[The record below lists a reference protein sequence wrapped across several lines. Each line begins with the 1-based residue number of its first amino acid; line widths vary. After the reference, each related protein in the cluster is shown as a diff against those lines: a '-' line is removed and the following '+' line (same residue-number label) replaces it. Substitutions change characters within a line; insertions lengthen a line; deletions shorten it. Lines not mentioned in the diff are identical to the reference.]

1 MSMAPPPWSIATA
14 TAFASSAHVLWR
26 TASRQLPPG
35 AFAACAGRRA
45 LGGAPA
51 PLASVATVSAS
62 AAAPRRDASGRP
74 RHAASPAPGRRG
86 PAAGLHGGANSGGRP
101 APPRGR
107 SAGAAAVAAA
117 VAASGG
123 APPRRGA
130 AVAAVA
136 DSSGGKLPV
145 HLLKGDVV
153 TANEGAAADVV
164 RDAAG
169 RAVLKCMTLPQM
181 EEWVVSIGQPR
192 FRARQLWK
200 WLYKTDKWAS
210 SFEEMTDLSKTF
222 RAALADEAVVDA
234 LAIHGVHQ
242 AADGTRKITFRLPG
256 DEPGASAGII
266 ESVLIPAPGRTTLC
280 VSSQLGCALNCQFC
294 LTAKMGLRRHLT
306 VGEIVDQVVQT
317 RRHFE
322 AEAHISNVVFMG
334 MGEPLHNIHAVL
346 PAVDTLLHGDGL
358 NMSHNK
364 VTVSTSGLVPEI
376 RRFARESK
384 ANLAVSLNAST
395 DEVRSWIMPINRKY
409 PLSSLMGV
417 LREEFP
423 RGNAGRTQAK
433 VFFEYVM
440 LRGVN
445 DSLDDARRILRLTAG
460 VPCKINLIHFNVHAG
475 SEFSPSERATML
487 AFQDFLV
494 RKGMTVTIRESRG
507 DDEMA
512 ACGQLGQPGDRPS
525 PPRMRVPTAFEHAV
539 DGEAVRAASSV
550 RRRRGAAPAR
560 EGDTAPVSD
569 QKGAV
574 AATSTS

>member
-1 MSMAPPPWSIATA
+1 MRAPPPTL
-14 TAFASSAHVLWR
+14 SAM
-26 TASRQLPPG
+26 
-35 AFAACAGRRA
+35 
-45 LGGAPA
+45 
-51 PLASVATVSAS
+51 
-62 AAAPRRDASGRP
+62 
-74 RHAASPAPGRRG
+74 APG
-86 PAAGLHGGANSGGRP
+86 GRCS
-101 APPRGR
+101 R
-107 SAGAAAVAAA
+107 
-117 VAASGG
+117 
-123 APPRRGA
+123 
-130 AVAAVA
+130 
-136 DSSGGKLPV
+136 
-145 HLLKGDVV
+145 
-153 TANEGAAADVV
+153 
-164 RDAAG
+164 
-169 RAVLKCMTLPQM
+169 CMTLPQM
-181 EEWVVSIGQPR
+181 EDWVVSIGQPR

-200 WLYKTDKWAS
+200 WLYKTDKWAAT
-210 SFEEMTDLSKTF
+210 FEEMTDLSKGF
-222 RAALADEAVVDA
+222 RAALAEAAVVDA

-256 DEPGASAGII
+256 DAPGASAGII

-322 AEAHISNVVFMG
+322 GETYISNVVFMG

-460 VPCKINLIHFNVHAG
+460 VPCKLNLIHFNVHAG
-475 SEFSPSERATML
+475 SEFTPSPRATML

-539 DGEAVRAASSV
+539 VGEAVRAASSA
-550 RRRRGAAPAR
+550 RRRRGAAAPAR
-560 EGDTAPVSD
+560 EGDTAAGNGQEGS
-569 QKGAV
+569 V
-574 AATSTS
+574 AATSTA

>member
-1 MSMAPPPWSIATA
+1 MQNVLPSRSCRPPPDDVPTRGTTPPKPFVAPPYSHTPW
-14 TAFASSAHVLWR
+14 
-26 TASRQLPPG
+26 PP
-35 AFAACAGRRA
+35 A
-45 LGGAPA
+45 
-51 PLASVATVSAS
+51 
-62 AAAPRRDASGRP
+62 
-74 RHAASPAPGRRG
+74 
-86 PAAGLHGGANSGGRP
+86 GGRP
-101 APPRGR
+101 AVATPAPPAASVRGAPAGGRPPRRTSTTLAGGSGR
-107 SAGAAAVAAA
+107 GGAPPPGRQPGRQAAGAAAAAAAVAAA
-117 VAASGG
+117 GRGPRVGAAAG
-123 APPRRGA
+123 APPRASAAARSRGA

-136 DSSGGKLPV
+136 DSSGGTLPV

-153 TANEGAAADVV
+153 TADKAGDAAAVV

-181 EEWVVSIGQPR
+181 EDWVESIGQPR

-200 WLYKTDKWAS
+200 WLYKTDKWAAT
-210 SFEEMTDLSKTF
+210 FDEMTDLSKTF
-222 RAALADEAVVDA
+222 RAALADAAVVDA

-256 DEPGASAGII
+256 ETAGASAGII
-266 ESVLIPAPGRTTLC
+266 ESVLIPAAGRTTLC

-346 PAVDTLLHGDGL
+346 PAVETLLHADGL

-409 PLSSLMGV
+409 PLASLMGV
-417 LREEFP
+417 LRDEFP
-423 RGNAGRTQAK
+423 RGSAGRTQAK

-460 VPCKINLIHFNVHAG
+460 VPCKVNLIHFNVHDG
-475 SEFSPSERATML
+475 SEFAPSDRVTMRT
-487 AFQDFLV
+487 FQDFLV

-512 ACGQLGQPGDRPS
+512 ACGQLGRPGDRPS
-525 PPRMRVPTAFEHAV
+525 PPRMRVPEAFEHAV
-539 DGEAVRAASSV
+539 DAAAVQAGS
-550 RRRRGAAPAR
+550 RRPRRGGGSSAAGKEDA
-560 EGDTAPVSD
+560 
-569 QKGAV
+569 AV
-574 AATSTS
+574 ATSTNT

>member
-1 MSMAPPPWSIATA
+1 M
-14 TAFASSAHVLWR
+14 
-26 TASRQLPPG
+26 
-35 AFAACAGRRA
+35 
-45 LGGAPA
+45 
-51 PLASVATVSAS
+51 
-62 AAAPRRDASGRP
+62 
-74 RHAASPAPGRRG
+74 
-86 PAAGLHGGANSGGRP
+86 
-101 APPRGR
+101 
-107 SAGAAAVAAA
+107 
-117 VAASGG
+117 
-123 APPRRGA
+123 
-130 AVAAVA
+130 A
-136 DSSGGKLPV
+136 DSSGGTLPV
-145 HLLKGDVV
+145 HLLKGNVV
-153 TANEGAAADVV
+153 TADEGGAAAVV

-181 EEWVVSIGQPR
+181 EDWVESIGQPR

-200 WLYKTDKWAS
+200 WLYKTDKWAAT
-210 SFEEMTDLSKTF
+210 FEEMTDLSKAF
-222 RAALADEAVVDA
+222 RAALAESAVVDA

-256 DEPGASAGII
+256 EAADGGGASAGII
-266 ESVLIPAPGRTTLC
+266 ESVLIPAAGRTTLC

-322 AEAHISNVVFMG
+322 AESHISNVVFMG

-346 PAVDTLLHGDGL
+346 PAVDTLLHADGL

-409 PLSSLMGV
+409 PLASLMGV
-417 LREEFP
+417 LRDEFP
-423 RGNAGRTQAK
+423 RGSAGRTQAK

-460 VPCKINLIHFNVHAG
+460 VPCKINLIHFNVHDG
-475 SEFSPSERATML
+475 SEFAPSSRATMRT
-487 AFQDFLV
+487 FQDFLV

-512 ACGQLGQPGDRPS
+512 ACGQLGRPGDRPS
-525 PPRMRVPTAFEHAV
+525 PPRMRVPEAFEHAV
-539 DGEAVRAASSV
+539 DPAALRAAST
-550 RRRRGAAPAR
+550 RPRRGGP
-560 EGDTAPVSD
+560 
-569 QKGAV
+569 V
-574 AATSTS
+574 AAAEQGDAAAAASAS